1 MLECVNSMSLP
12 SPTAGE
18 EISNC
23 LSSHWQHT
31 HKHTHRPL
39 CSSSRQSCWKTAS
52 SWLALSQSQAL
63 LVFHTQVEKKSY
75 PKPATATVYPRKKTL
90 QDIFLFLLQHSY
102 PSNPHPR
109 AFTCLDL
116 KCSLSEGYLWPPL
129 LLALTC
135 VSYPDSVWI
144 CLAGWHLWRD
154 QKWQFYYIIYR
165 LSSLFTKLKYI
176 YWIIQTAFC

>member
-1 MLECVNSMSLP
+1 MEYCSKAKGGCAVLEMLEQCVNSMSLP

-31 HKHTHRPL
+31 LTQASLPL
-39 CSSSRQSCWKTAS
+39 IQTELLRHSQQLIGTISVSSFARFSHSGRKEELYKTCNCHS
-52 SWLALSQSQAL
+52 LP
-63 LVFHTQVEKKSY
+63 KK
-75 PKPATATVYPRKKTL
+75 KKKNQ
-90 QDIFLFLLQHSY
+90 QDIFLFLLQRSY

-129 LLALTC
+129 LLSLTC
-135 VSYPDSVWI
+135 VPYPDRVWI
-144 CLAGWHLWRD
+144 FWAGWLALMWPKMTVLLHH
-154 QKWQFYYIIYR
+154 I
-165 LSSLFTKLKYI
+165 
-176 YWIIQTAFC
+176 